1 MCPSIRR
8 MISPVHD
15 VRFKL
20 ERAKPIVGHIK
31 SSCCQ
36 LLAIPNFLRRF
47 QNSLLNTSL
56 KNPLVKLKNK
66 TIATNEA
73 RAKKE
78 AISVPREKYLD
89 AFSLTT
95 LFRLE
100 RDVKVFSITFPARFL
115 FKSYLIH
122 THVHRD
128 SIYNCNFVFEI

>member
-56 KNPLVKLKNK
+56 KNSLVKLKNK

-78 AISVPREKYLD
+78 AISVPREMFIVK
-89 AFSLTT
+89 STLTP
-95 LFRLE
+95 F
-100 RDVKVFSITFPARFL
+100 
-115 FKSYLIH
+115 H
-122 THVHRD
+122 
-128 SIYNCNFVFEI
+128 